1 MGFNSGF
8 KGLKWNIPLPIKL
21 LRTHLNGTL
30 RTIICEAAICVLACG
45 FFFMCQLCDRDK
57 IYWGHQLTLLWG
69 SWPFKSNDFQWMNRY
84 QFRKHKS
91 QTEGSCKLCSLRKQ
105 FRGRIIYDTAGNF
118 FNSDQDW
125 GLVIFIYYVCKY
137 HTFNMSDYKQL
148 IIYNC
153 KIFMRLPS
161 SRFVS

>member
-45 FFFMCQLCDRDK
+45 FFSCVS
-57 IYWGHQLTLLWG
+57 YV
-69 SWPFKSNDFQWMNRY
+69 
-84 QFRKHKS
+84 
-91 QTEGSCKLCSLRKQ
+91 TETKYIEGINWLCSGVADLSNQ
-105 FRGRIIYDTAGNF
+105 TICSEWTGINF
-118 FNSDQDW
+118 ANTSPRQRAVASCVAYVSSSEVGLFMTQQETFNSDQDW